1 LDSENIFLGEIMNIF
16 KIRKVLEVTGLGRSS
31 LYSMV
36 GAGTFPQP
44 VKLTPRAVGWL
55 DTEVH
60 EWIANQAAKRTKA

>member
-1 LDSENIFLGEIMNIF
+1 MNIF

-60 EWIANQAAKRTKA
+60 EWIASQAAKRNGVKGGRL